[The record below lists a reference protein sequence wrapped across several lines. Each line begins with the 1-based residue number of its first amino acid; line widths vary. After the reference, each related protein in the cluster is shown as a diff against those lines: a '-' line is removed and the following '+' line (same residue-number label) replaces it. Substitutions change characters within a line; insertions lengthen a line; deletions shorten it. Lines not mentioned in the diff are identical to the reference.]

1 MLTPTLLAV
10 ILVLCTPF
18 ASAVP
23 FGDLNFESA
32 AVPDPGPYFD
42 YLEWASV
49 APRWSH
55 SSGDDTGWVYY
66 YHPHVGC
73 SQWFML
79 VDQYTSG
86 LSPLSGK
93 YSLALQ
99 SGGQYSY
106 DTHPWVNAFI
116 SLSGYFPYSAH
127 EIRLKATGNFGVY
140 VNNTRIPMYGGG
152 SSWSGDISAYAG
164 QIAIVKIQNEDVYD
178 EEWYLHTPVL
188 LDDIQVPLVPEPSG
202 FLTLAMSLIGSG
214 LLIRRKRA

>member
-1 MLTPTLLAV
+1 MLTRTLLAV
-10 ILVLCTPF
+10 ILVLCTSF
-18 ASAVP
+18 AFAVP

-42 YLEWASV
+42 SLEWASV

-66 YHPHVGC
+66 YHHHVGC

-79 VDQYTSG
+79 VDQYTAG
-86 LSPLSGK
+86 YSPLAGN

-99 SGGQYSY
+99 SGGLYSG

-116 SLSGYFPYSAH
+116 SISGYFPYSASQ
-127 EIRLKATGNFGVY
+127 IRLKATGNFGVY
-140 VNNTRIPMYGGG
+140 VNNTRISMFGGG
-152 SSWSGDISAYAG
+152 SSWYADVSAYRGKNAT
-164 QIAIVKIQNEDVYD
+164 VRIQNEDVYD

-188 LDDIQVPLVPEPSG
+188 VDDIQVPLVPEPSG
-202 FLTLAMSLIGSG
+202 CLILAMSLIGSG